1 MSSTDKL
8 VIPAY
13 NLSSEREFN
22 EWLRNLRTMAKQQKY
37 LLDIIEEGTIRQG
50 AEREAEALAMSV
62 RYKSAGE
69 TDIPAKIDTYFEN
82 LSKTLS
88 RQLYGALQNAVKG
101 DDTLAEMLAD
111 EDADHYDDIKK
122 GIAAIK
128 SLIESEDTN
137 SKNVRMKALRAD
149 LDKAISPDA
158 LKDLTSASL
167 AKFKTGI
174 ELANKFLKGSQWH
187 LPDTAIEEYILDAI
201 GAKGA
206 TLGANMRVQIGMQRQ
221 LAAASNKTYGLKAST
236 LAMQGI
242 LDQDNADRANEAK
255 AAAQAAFEAEI
266 TSHGALKEELAA
278 AKSQVA
284 ALQAQIKTDK
294 GGGDRGGRGAGGRK
308 PCPQCGGLHGGKC
321 IGDLICKGV
330 PVAKVLEELPDHLD
344 PALKM
349 RMAQSSYK
357 KVCAKHPGRT
367 LAYDPFA
374 KKSDST
380 AADHAEV
387 REVRAAL
394 ADSVTRTF
402 DPDGVVG
409 GFVAGVGTDQVED
422 TFPDSNPTDTP
433 AILKAKTAARNAAEA
448 RARGGLWVKFT
459 SFVTALPRPYICR
472 TI

>member
-13 NLSSEREFN
+13 KQSSEREFN
-22 EWLRNLRTMAKQQKY
+22 EWFRNLRTAAKQHKY
-37 LLDIIEEGTIRQG
+37 LLDIIEVGTIRPG
-50 AEREAEALAMSV
+50 AEREAEAVALHV
-62 RYKSAGE
+62 RYKNIGTADGL
-69 TDIPAKIDTYFEN
+69 IPAMIDKFFKD
-82 LSKTLS
+82 LSVTLS
-88 RQLYGALQNAVKG
+88 RQLYGALQNAVKD

-137 SKNVRMKALRAD
+137 SKNVRTKALRAD
-149 LDKAISPDA
+149 LEKAYSPDA

-187 LPDTAIEEYILDAI
+187 LPDEVIEEYILDAI
-201 GAKGA
+201 AAKGA

-221 LAAASNKTYGLKAST
+221 LAAQSGKTYGLKAST

-266 TSHGALKEELAA
+266 ASQGVLKEKLAA
-278 AKSQVA
+278 AESQVA
-284 ALQAQIKTDK
+284 ALQAQIKSDK
-294 GGGDRGGRGAGGRK
+294 GGGDRGGRAAAGRK
-308 PCPQCGGLHGGKC
+308 PCPHCNGLHGGKC

-330 PVAKVLEELPDHLD
+330 PVAKVLEELPDRIDHET
-344 PALKM
+344 KV

-357 KVCAKHPGRT
+357 KVCAKC
-367 LAYDPFA
+367 
-374 KKSDST
+374 
-380 AADHAEV
+380 E
-387 REVRAAL
+387 
-394 ADSVTRTF
+394 
-402 DPDGVVG
+402 
-409 GFVAGVGTDQVED
+409 
-422 TFPDSNPTDTP
+422 
-433 AILKAKTAARNAAEA
+433 
-448 RARGGLWVKFT
+448 GLQ
-459 SFVTALPRPYICR
+459 
-472 TI
+472 

>member
-13 NLSSEREFN
+13 KQGSEREFN
-22 EWLRNLRTMAKQQKY
+22 EWFRNLRTAAKQHKY
-37 LLDIIEEGTIRQG
+37 LLDIIEVGTIRPG
-50 AEREAEALAMSV
+50 AEREAEAVALHV
-62 RYKSAGE
+62 RYKNVGVADGL
-69 TDIPAKIDTYFEN
+69 IPATIDKYFGD
-82 LSKTLS
+82 LAVSLS
-88 RQLYGALQNAVKG
+88 RQLYGGLQNAVKD

-137 SKNVRMKALRAD
+137 SKNVRTKALRAD
-149 LDKAISPDA
+149 LEKAYSPDA

-174 ELANKFLKGSQWH
+174 ELANKFLKGSQWR
-187 LPDTAIEEYILDAI
+187 LPDEVIEEYILDAI

-221 LAAASNKTYGLKAST
+221 LAVNSGKTYGLKAST

-266 TSHGALKEELAA
+266 ASQGALKEELAA

-284 ALQAQIKTDK
+284 ALQAQIKSDK

-308 PCPQCGGLHGGKC
+308 PCPHCGGLHGGKC
-321 IGDLICKGV
+321 AGDLICKGV

-344 PALKM
+344 HAVKL
-349 RMAQSSYK
+349 RMVQSTYK

-367 LAYDPFA
+367 LC
-374 KKSDST
+374 
-380 AADHAEV
+380 
-387 REVRAAL
+387 
-394 ADSVTRTF
+394 
-402 DPDGVVG
+402 
-409 GFVAGVGTDQVED
+409 Q
-422 TFPDSNPTDTP
+422 
-433 AILKAKTAARNAAEA
+433 
-448 RARGGLWVKFT
+448 
-459 SFVTALPRPYICR
+459 